1 MALVENDGPGC
12 KLPTAVYVPSPY
24 AAPLSVTAFVPKS
37 REIQLV
43 ASVEVKSTPAPTVTK
58 VSAPKAMPFNNASEL
73 EFTVFQFV
81 PSEERIRPS
90 APTATKFPLP

>member
-12 KLPTAVYVPSPY
+12 KLPTAVYVPPPY

-43 ASVEVKSTPAPTVTK
+43 ASVEVNSTPAPTVT
-58 VSAPKAMPFNNASEL
+58 N
-73 EFTVFQFV
+73 
-81 PSEERIRPS
+81 
-90 APTATKFPLP
+90 